1 MVCIG
6 SIAELESL
14 TGIKVTD
21 LHRETVDKIT
31 IPSKRPGKQTFVS
44 VDVSSV
50 EASNNATV

>member
-50 EASNNATV
+50 ETSNYATV